1 MNESNPLN
9 TDVSNVEGNSMHSTP
24 QTKTYLKIG
33 EASKIIGVPAST
45 LRFWEKHF
53 PQIKPMKN
61 KKGDRFYNAKDM
73 EVLKEIYYLSHSK
86 GVRLS
91 QVSKKV
97 KRDDAGITPQA
108 ELIAQLRNFKEK
120 LLKLKEQL
128 E

>member
-1 MNESNPLN
+1 MNQSDPLN
-9 TDVSNVEGNSMHSTP
+9 SDASNRANSSMQSTP

-33 EASKIIGVPAST
+33 EAAKIIGVPAST

-53 PQIKPMKN
+53 PQIKPLKN

-97 KRDDAGITPQA
+97 KRHDTGITAQA
-108 ELIAQLRNFKEK
+108 ELISQLRNFKEK

>member
-45 LRFWEKHF
+45 LRFWEKQF

-97 KRDDAGITPQA
+97 KRDDAGITTQA

>member
-45 LRFWEKHF
+45 LRFWEKQF

-61 KKGDRFYNAKDM
+61 KKGDRFFNAKDM